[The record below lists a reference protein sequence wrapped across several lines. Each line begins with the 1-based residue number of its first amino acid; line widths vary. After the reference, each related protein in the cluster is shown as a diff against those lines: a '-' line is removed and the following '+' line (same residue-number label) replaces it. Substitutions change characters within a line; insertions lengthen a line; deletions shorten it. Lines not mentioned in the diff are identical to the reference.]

1 VVVVES
7 ECNCHAL
14 LAVLGLM
21 LRVGRLMDTRKTMIE
36 SGLVSRGISDERV
49 LDAFRRVAREE
60 FVSPDQ
66 AAMAYQDRP
75 LPIGLGQTISQPYV
89 VALTA
94 EAMELKSDDRVL
106 EIGSG
111 TGYAAAILS
120 KLVREVFTV
129 ERIQFLA
136 DQARERLS
144 RLGYHNV
151 QVHCGD
157 GTLGWPRHA
166 PYDAIAVAACG
177 PTIPKALLAQLAPQ
191 GRLVI
196 PVGSVPSEQVLMRIV
211 REDGDV
217 FREEVLCPVKFVPL
231 IGEQGFPE

>member
-1 VVVVES
+1 
-7 ECNCHAL
+7 
-14 LAVLGLM
+14 
-21 LRVGRLMDTRKTMIE
+21 MDTRAEMIR
-36 SGLVSRGISDERV
+36 SGLVSRGISDERI
-49 LDAFRRVAREE
+49 LDAFRSVAREE
-60 FVSPDQ
+60 FVSPEQ

-94 EAMELKSDDRVL
+94 EALNLKGDERVL

-120 KLVREVFTV
+120 KLAREVFTV
-129 ERIQFLA
+129 ERIELLA

-157 GTLGWPRHA
+157 GTIGWPQHA
-166 PYDAIAVAACG
+166 PYNALAVAACA
-177 PTIPKALLAQLAPQ
+177 PSVPKALLAQLAPQ

-196 PVGSVPSEQVLMRIV
+196 PVGQLPSEQVLMRIV
-211 REDGDV
+211 REDGEV
-217 FREEVLCPVKFVPL
+217 FREETLCPVKFVPL
-231 IGEQGFPE
+231 IGKQGFPE